1 MPPKEN
7 PERACE
13 ECIHFF
19 ACSKQCGV
27 PMAQGSATGCECYE
41 TVKSSTAACLI
52 ERLTAENAALR
63 EKVPQWIS
71 VEDRLP
77 SPGARVLITD
87 GVFVGEGFLAGKA
100 FLGRGEGTSWK
111 RYSNIPWDKSM
122 KTEITHWMP
131 LPGAPEAHNGK
142 ENS

>member
-71 VEDRLP
+71 VEEQRP
-77 SPGARVLITD
+77 EPGKRVLATD
-87 GVFVGEGFLAGKA
+87 GVFVGEAYRTSADTWRRYDGIAMRDC
-100 FLGRGEGTSWK
+100 LGSVV
-111 RYSNIPWDKSM
+111 
-122 KTEITHWMP
+122 THWMQ
-131 LPGAPEAHNGK
+131 LPGAPEGDKA
-142 ENS
+142 